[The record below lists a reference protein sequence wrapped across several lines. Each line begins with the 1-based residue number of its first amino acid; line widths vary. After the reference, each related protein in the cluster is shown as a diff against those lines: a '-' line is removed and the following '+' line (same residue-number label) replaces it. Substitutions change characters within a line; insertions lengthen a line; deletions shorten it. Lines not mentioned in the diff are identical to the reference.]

1 MVFMIQKYWKYFA
14 AGSLILLLIFSYV
27 LAMDRQYEKGR
38 RSMAVEISNRLK
50 VEALKQA
57 AEVRQHELKAA
68 NTLAERQRE
77 LEKEKQDAEK
87 TNADMR
93 DELNRLREY
102 TAVQRRAKVMPQ
114 TPSTSGASYGE
125 ESSQGWELFG
135 KCAAEYAGM
144 AEAADK
150 QAADLAEWKAYGQT
164 VIESSY

>member
-87 TNADMR
+87 LMLICVMSLTACVSTQPFKDVPKSCPKPLQPPVHLMARKVHKVGSYSENAR
-93 DELNRLREY
+93 LNMLEW
-102 TAVQRRAKVMPQ
+102 Q
-114 TPSTSGASYGE
+114 
-125 ESSQGWELFG
+125 
-135 KCAAEYAGM
+135 
-144 AEAADK
+144 K
-150 QAADLAEWKAYGQT
+150 QPISKPP
-164 VIESSY
+164 I